1 MISLHVYLT
10 PAAGKEAEL
19 DSAISDAWMTAMA
32 DQPGF
37 LSAAVLKPFSD
48 DDLAALGASVP
59 EYAIEV
65 VAFWTSEEERLAWV
79 ARPIHDEVFEK
90 VLAAADGVSF
100 TLQTA
105 HDSWNLQ

>member
-32 DQPGF
+32 EQPGF
-37 LSAAVLKPFSD
+37 ISGAVLKPFSD
-48 DDLAALGASVP
+48 DALAALQASVP
-59 EYAIEV
+59 EHAIDV
-65 VAFWTSEEERLAWV
+65 VAFWTFEEERLAWV

-90 VLAAADGVSF
+90 VLAAAEGVSH

>member
-32 DQPGF
+32 KQPGF
-37 LSAAVLKPFSD
+37 ISGAVLKPFSD
-48 DDLAALGASVP
+48 DDLAALQASVP
-59 EYAIEV
+59 EHAIEV
-65 VAFWTSEEERLAWV
+65 VSFWTSEEERLTWV

-90 VLAAADGVSF
+90 VLAAAEGVSH

-105 HDSWNLQ
+105 PDSWNLQ

>member
-10 PAAGKEAEL
+10 PADGKEAEL

-37 LSAAVLKPFSD
+37 ISAAVLKPFSD
-48 DDLAALGASVP
+48 DALAALEASVP
-59 EYAIEV
+59 AYAIEV

-90 VLAAADGVSF
+90 VLAAAGGVSF
-100 TLQTA
+100 TLQTG
-105 HDSWNLQ
+105 HDSWNLE

>member
-37 LSAAVLKPFSD
+37 ISGAVLKPFSD
-48 DDLAALGASVP
+48 DALAALQASVP

-90 VLAAADGVSF
+90 VLAAAEGVSF

-105 HDSWNLQ
+105 PDSWNIE

>member
-1 MISLHVYLT
+1 MISLHVYLN

-37 LSAAVLKPFSD
+37 IGGAVLKPFSD
-48 DDLAALGASVP
+48 DALAALQASVP
-59 EYAIEV
+59 EHAIEV
-65 VAFWTSEEERLAWV
+65 VSFWDSEEERLAWV

-90 VLAAADGVSF
+90 VLAAADGVSH
-100 TLQTA
+100 TLQNA
-105 HDSWNLQ
+105 HDNWNVQ